1 MHCILSICMLKFV
14 MVSIC
19 VQRFEKLKTYTGQ
32 IRWRFKRKKN
42 CIFAILCV
50 DLWKKTAI
58 QQWPFV
64 TKIWVLLKRTSVKY
78 WLYYCYI
85 YIYAKSTKYY
95 IIHITILLYY
105 SSYYTIL
112 YKYYFITKY
121 HIYIYIIIHISYPA
135 DRNCAPKRRNNAYF
149 GVIRSCLICVDSA
162 SDDFGPF

>member
-1 MHCILSICMLKFV
+1 MYVEVRHGIYMCSKIWKNWKHAQAKFV
-14 MVSIC
+14 GASS
-19 VQRFEKLKTYTGQ
+19 G
-32 IRWRFKRKKN
+32 
-42 CIFAILCV
+42 
-50 DLWKKTAI
+50 KKTVSLQFFAWI
-58 QQWPFV
+58 CEKKLQSSSDHLWQ
-64 TKIWVLLKRTSVKY
+64 KSG
-78 WLYYCYI
+78 YYSREHRLNIDYIIAI